1 MAERPGDWSALKMS
15 GDPTPGDPDV
25 LLAVADYMDAMARNA
40 ETADTGLGQ
49 VVAKSGEGAF
59 VGKTADWLREQVST
73 EMRGFVAGVKQAFSA
88 AGPAIRSYVSA
99 LREAQARADR
109 ARNEA
114 AGAAGDEA
122 RLATLK
128 ADAEAAGADLKRA
141 ASTAQQAIRDA
152 AGFITSPKTPK
163 SACDIF
169 WEVFGWITLV
179 ITIVAIFIGG
189 PLGLIAFGMNAALA
203 VKAMVDFASGKTNA
217 LGLVLGLLGLLGP
230 STRPLIALGD
240 LVKLTSTAWRN
251 LKAFTGAGVQ
261 TLGKGIGDFWRMVS
275 TFSLTTVLRGVGD
288 IAVTLG
294 NTVKVGALAI
304 PKVVSSLDGLAV
316 RGFVTLTNFTLK
328 TVPNAVVR
336 GATALPGF
344 AAGLGRSLKN
354 GAITTGN
361 FLKQEFGGWKWLRIF
376 LPLAGHEIG
385 RFGVAGAFKLGV
397 LGRGLAMKPYAGLA
411 ALSGG
416 VRLAEGITT
425 VSIVKPGGTPPG
437 GGIHFSPGG
446 LHLPDLTENS
456 FGGVRAPGGNGVSA
470 VGPDFA
476 GLRGPLATPDLAGL
490 KGPVGLGSRGPLVT
504 PELPGMPRLPGLRP
518 GGGAAFDMP
527 GAVDLGLINKIDTS
541 TLRALDTSVAQVKP
555 HVPGGIGAV
564 TPPSLRIGD
573 LGAGLNRFT
582 GGVDGLAGFASPEI
596 RALNT
601 GDISAVRISD
611 TGVSFNLGA
620 AEKGIIPAN
629 LPGGA
634 TPTVQVGLAGRADL
648 GGLRAVQHG
657 ATPHLPS
664 GTTFGRLDVT
674 SPEISLNRAMGL
686 LADTPPAGRLDAGVP
701 SPAGL
706 PHQPPRPDQAGAQ
719 LTHLQALD
727 QLKRAHD
734 TLANASGDA
743 LSIARAQKDVRVA
756 ESLVR
761 RTADGI
767 RIEQPAMPGP
777 AAVARVDVTPP
788 KPAEPVGEELRLLQD
803 RLVTLRGTDEPSP
816 DLAGLE
822 LQLRLE
828 RLRSAPEPGPA
839 PGLADLPP
847 VPTHAI
853 DDGVGA
859 LEARLAALRGTDEPS
874 PEMIGLDLEHRL
886 HLLRGG
892 DGPTELDPAAF
903 PDVPALSPAEGIA
916 RVTAIQR
923 LERLEN
929 DLGLARAEQP
939 PAIGGP
945 GRAGEPVRA
954 DDAVLQAR
962 LDALGRTDG
971 VLNLPDVP
979 RTPPV
984 VPSGGAELTV
994 RLDQLVADAR
1004 RVDLP
1009 RHEWRSIST
1018 DVRTAVEQ
1026 GRHGDAARHLTTLH
1040 DRIDRHIVHQ
1050 RLDDFRTHIDAGHH
1064 RAAQLGMDKVTWLEH
1079 AVGIERAAA
1088 AGRTGELHA
1097 LLDAYENALSE
1108 SLTLQRLGDL
1118 PDPPSGGAADE
1129 GVDRAGAAGD
1139 DPGDV
1144 RARLDALPDGPA
1156 RGPGTD
1162 SPDLRARLDDLRGG
1176 AAPDPE
1182 LETLE
1187 LQARLQNLRGGGDFA
1202 PGDLPNLPDVPTHS
1216 PADDALAKRL
1226 AALRDGVPGM
1236 SAAEHARWNAE
1247 FAHAADEAAD
1257 LDVLTRY
1264 HDRVGTLRRD
1274 AGLAE
1279 IRDGS
1284 GPLPA
1289 AEQRA
1294 WQDLLAR
1301 VGDDPT
1307 GLDVV
1312 HTGYSARIAEFRAE
1326 TGARID
1332 AALSAPDH
1340 TRSLGSRVD
1349 EALSGLSPEL
1359 RARNAAEHTTLSDRL
1374 AALRGGDEPTV
1385 VDPGPAAPRGGDGP
1399 AGPRGTGGD
1408 VGALVFPDVPA
1419 TVVKAPEPPAAAK
1432 GDAASPQ
1439 PPAAP
1444 KGDAGSPQPPAA
1456 PKSDAGSPQPPAAP
1470 KGDAASPEPPRTR
1483 PGDEVAQLT
1492 APQRPPV
1499 AETTTMPPRDLLGGG
1514 RAPEP
1519 RVVEVDAERWTPLDD
1534 AFRFERAG
1542 EADPPK
1548 VTRPP
1553 AGGERVAVRYQLT
1566 AGDQEMLFTLRVH
1579 LGGDAAGFADVR
1591 AGTLTGVDRF
1601 LNAPGYRLPGTDVPI
1616 RVSVEFVDDPARA
1629 HAHVTVAGPGSATNQ
1644 ATWAAGRPPAAYAH
1658 EVVHYLGVKDVQ
1670 PPPGALLHGP
1680 AQPGHVHGDLMGG
1693 HDGDGEYV
1701 LTPGALAQIADVL
1714 APHFSGS
1721 PVPDPVTLVEPG
1733 HRAGDFWATGI
1744 DIPPKVTETI
1754 APPERIP
1761 LQMIDPPEQ
1770 MPLTSVNP
1778 PELVPANSLP
1788 GLYHDHPHY
1797 LYEVDTIAGVDVL
1810 IRQLDESVNAVVRAR
1825 MDGSWR
1831 GDVPILA
1838 ERAVRAPEIGQAL
1851 RDDPQSFFTTGGRSF
1866 DVRDGAYGWHRV
1878 TVEPVADV
1886 AAARVVDQSADR
1898 AKFDTRADQAGGSKQ
1913 VVTSGGNGSLGAG
1926 VMFPQRL
1933 GYGAGG
1939 SAEVALARPQES
1951 VETTVRLTDSHNVRS
1966 GSGSQLVEAPVRF
1979 QVTATDVRGP
1989 VTGPATTAPPVTAA
2003 VAFRSVDDLATATPR
2018 TATRIDVAAERT
2030 AMLVEHFTPVRILTA
2045 GLDLHDGDT
2054 PTTGWNRVAE
2064 EILTRLAPTKAV
2076 VPGTIGAGE
2085 ARGLFAES
2093 SILAN
2098 LMPALDGPVHPP
2110 LITSKHGSHALSLEL
2125 RAVLPDLLVRADI
2138 GRSSF
2143 RWQPGLTTGTKT
2155 TQISRVGGA
2164 ISVVPIRWGFAAA
2177 FTQFR
2182 LFGGFFRSTAATAGQ
2197 SGMTRAGTE
2206 FKDVANVAVEAHFRL
2221 TVTSALRETYGSR
2234 MPFTDG
2240 AVPPMT
2246 VDLVV
2251 LGRLPQEKI
2260 TELITGQRTFLP
2272 SPLTWHVPPYALTG
2286 GRSVTY
2292 GLTGFA
2298 ELHADVTA
2306 LVRRFEGGFLP
2317 KFGSPEATRMGD
2329 AQAPNERQVNQSE
2342 LDRVLSPAGLRQ
2354 GMPALLTSGLVA
2366 DLVRTSA
2373 FQTRHLVVHVTGRY
2387 AGDFT
2392 HAGVEKGTGVRH
2404 SRVDGTQQKIVA
2416 GGQWRAGAAVEG
2428 GGVFRLVGKVA
2439 TALVPSGALELRG
2452 RFGRQSGAQLTGQQV
2467 RLNGGSPDSQAFG
2480 NQLEIRVSVYAYTER
2495 LGRDPGS
2502 RVKVGRVIRQRFPRP
2517 ADGQPAPETKQV
2529 AHIGDAT
2536 ITRYRLTRQRP
2547 VTVLFDNAS
2556 VTAAPIERPPVLT
2569 PRDTGGDPMN
2579 VRRATRFDLGT
2590 LRDWVDGAPR
2600 SDVSDWLSVEAM
2612 PGSPFVLKLARDVVE
2627 ATQLYADRASR
2638 TRLGGLRGTGA
2649 LLEGMPL
2656 WAGLLRR
2663 FTESEQAGAL
2673 RTMIE
2678 GRWHVDKVAAE
2689 NDGAA
2694 VDLVVS
2700 AALTN
2705 PEIMPAHGLITTES
2719 ATAGGVEVDTARTR
2733 EWQTALR
2740 GNVSANLRKPGDS
2753 KSTSGGGG
2761 LINAGYERLLYS
2773 RENRDSGSLSG
2784 AIERNLNNRK
2794 GRTRSYLVK
2803 FDMRVSVGAEVTTD
2817 PARYAIIPQAV
2828 RTGDW
2833 LHHHKSVR
2841 RDGVITNAV
2850 YLRLPA
2856 DAVAKLGLLPR
2867 LGGDTAGIGAPWTP
2881 GPAAELRLL
2890 PGHGPGLGL
2899 YAFRDTPAL
2908 TGTMIEAMTAALT
2921 RLNPAQRATLE
2932 KVLGSLTGAGLDDP
2946 MLNRRR
2952 LLHLLTPAGIAQHWP
2967 AMVDGGA
2974 SVLHVTPGR
2983 MTQHARDVR
2992 LVATVTG
2999 PPRLEGFV
3007 AGHDD
3012 LDIKTTHV
3020 RDAGATVQRA
3030 HGGTMMAGAAG
3041 TGVSNHHGEN
3051 LAAGLGDMIGRSSQV
3066 TNAQGSGQASVD
3078 TQISSGRG
3086 VKARLRF
3093 PVTFSLVVFDQG
3105 KRVDSELLTV
3115 HDHVVQDRWA
3125 DDLRPPRTRPGTAPA
3140 TYRIA
3145 APAESGP
3152 GWRTLDGLP
3161 LPPRFSAEDLTPIT
3175 TLRGT
3180 VGRLLGDAAKRL
3192 ATPGYAGAHQIHQS
3206 LTPELLLPAV
3216 PRMLTPDGL
3225 ELPAVTSAQ
3234 IFGQQAKVTIRLVP
3248 EAASLSGVSSGVFRE
3263 HAPQQTSGYSTGTN
3277 TMVQTLRAP
3286 RIPLLGR
3293 GYADDP
3299 YQALEAGGPGI
3310 AAGDLQAATDSG
3322 NTATGELGN
3331 VKPESRSG
3339 LIDYLSRVEVTV
3351 SLPRTAGFTRTVSAD
3366 SPVVT
3371 VSLRMGLHDVRTA
3384 LDIDRQDDGL
3394 RASFEAIVTN
3404 EADLAAAADA
3414 FVKAADDLDGAR
3426 YDAHAQPAGSEARAA
3441 IEARIPGLLEAWQ
3454 QAGGRWWALE
3464 QRHHDLLDR
3473 FRHEH
3478 LGVAA
3483 SVADPGSLARHL
3495 RDLGTVEEVRPEGV
3509 PSPPSPAESL
3519 ADVEVGP
3526 EGVPSPP
3533 SPAGSLADVEV
3544 GPEGVPLPP
3553 SPAGSVWDVEVGP
3566 EGVPL
3571 PPSPAESLAD
3581 VEVGPEGVPSP
3592 PSITRLDVPG
3602 DGYCQ
3607 LYAVI
3612 ATDPLLVRD
3621 RLAAAGLGSP
3631 ALHAWLGDPAAVRA
3645 QATLWTTRT
3654 VRDQRGLVPR
3664 STELGQ
3670 AADLLRTLV
3679 AAHLDG
3685 LGPDGV
3691 PARVLA
3697 PLRDSMVGRVRQDAD
3712 GLDRQGL
3719 LDRLHADGVR
3729 TVRYGQ
3735 VLPVSLL
3742 RDRYLDVRTRE
3753 LAGGG
3758 DPAVARAHAA
3768 SEVPLRPGSDAQN
3781 LADDALGMQDMLDYL
3796 AVRGESPD
3804 LGGLSDET
3812 LRDLF
3817 VEHYRDPSRP
3827 LREVEFEAL
3836 RTAVGRWERYWG
3848 DERGETFLPLL
3859 ASTLGVRFQ
3868 IEQGDFAITGFG
3880 PEDAP
3885 LLTVHRSGN
3894 HYQATVPAP
3903 PAAVPDPV
3911 IRARYVALLTERYV
3925 AAGMDPVVAAVLAEG
3940 TKAGPGT
3947 MTAEL
3952 GGLSTPAP

>member
-1 MAERPGDWSALKMS
+1 MAERPRDWSALKMS

-109 ARNEA
+109 ALNEA

-122 RLATLK
+122 RLTTLK
-128 ADAEAAGADLKRA
+128 ADAEAAGGDLKRA
-141 ASTAQQAIRDA
+141 ASTAQQAIHDA

-240 LVKLTSTAWRN
+240 LAKLSSTAWRN
-251 LKAFTGAGVQ
+251 IKAFAGAGVQ
-261 TLGKGIGDFWRMVS
+261 TLSKGIGNFWRMVS

-328 TVPNAVVR
+328 TVPDAVVR
-336 GATALPGF
+336 GATALPGL
-344 AAGLGRSLKN
+344 AADLGRFLKN

-397 LGRGLAMKPYAGLA
+397 LGRGLGMKPYAGLA
-411 ALSGG
+411 RLSGG
-416 VRLAEGITT
+416 VRLAEGITAVT
-425 VSIVKPGGTPPG
+425 IVKPGGTPPG

-456 FGGVRAPGGNGVSA
+456 FGGVSVPGGNGVSA
-470 VGPDFA
+470 IGPDFA
-476 GLRGPLATPDLAGL
+476 GFRGPLATPDLAGL
-490 KGPVGLGSRGPLVT
+490 KGPVGLGSRGPLAT
-504 PELPGMPRLPGLRP
+504 PDLPGMPTLAGLRP
-518 GGGAAFDMP
+518 GGAGFDGLGRLDMP
-527 GAVDLGLINKIDTS
+527 GAVDLSLLSKIDTS
-541 TLRALDTSVAQVKP
+541 TLTALDNSVSQVKP
-555 HVPGGIGAV
+555 HVMSGIGTV
-564 TPPSLRIGD
+564 TPPNLQIGN

-582 GGVDGLAGFASPEI
+582 GGVDGLAGFAGPEI

-620 AEKGIIPAN
+620 AEKGITPGSLPASGLQAPKLGALPN
-629 LPGGA
+629 VPGGA
-634 TPTVQVGLAGRADL
+634 LVNVPGGVTPNVPGGAVPHVPGGVTPNVQVGLAGRADL
-648 GGLRAVQHG
+648 GDLPGVKHG
-657 ATPHLPS
+657 TAAHVPSGTAPHLPS
-664 GTTFGRLDVT
+664 GAMSGRLDVT
-674 SPEISLNRAMGL
+674 SPEISLNRAMDL
-686 LADTPPAGRLDAGVP
+686 LADTPLSAGRLDAGVP
-701 SPAGL
+701 SPAGM

-767 RIEQPAMPGP
+767 RIEQPATPNPG
-777 AAVARVDVTPP
+777 AVARVEVTPP

-803 RLVTLRGTDEPSP
+803 RLATLRGTDEPSP
-816 DLAGLE
+816 DIAGLE
-822 LQLRLE
+822 LQVRLD
-828 RLRSAPEPGPA
+828 RLRSAPEPGPV
-839 PGLADLPP
+839 PDLADLPP
-847 VPTHAI
+847 VPTHAL
-853 DDGVGA
+853 DDGVGD

-874 PEMIGLDLEHRL
+874 PEMIKLDLEHRL
-886 HLLRGG
+886 HRLRGG
-892 DGPTELDPAAF
+892 DGPAELDPALF
-903 PDVPALSPAEGIA
+903 PDVPALSPAEDLA

-929 DLGLARAEQP
+929 DLGMARAEQP
-939 PAIGGP
+939 PAAGEPIRAGDP
-945 GRAGEPVRA
+945 IRAGEPIEA
-954 DDAVLQAR
+954 GDSVLQAR

-971 VLNLPDVP
+971 VLDLPDVP
-979 RTPPV
+979 RTPLTNP
-984 VPSGGAELTV
+984 PGGAELTV
-994 RLDQLVADAR
+994 RLDQLLADAR

-1018 DVRTAVEQ
+1018 DVRTAVDQ

-1050 RLDDFRTHIDAGHH
+1050 RLDDFRAHIDAGHH

-1088 AGRTGELHA
+1088 AGRTGDLHA
-1097 LLDAYENALSE
+1097 LLDTYENALSE
-1108 SLTLQRLGDL
+1108 SLGLQKLNDL

-1139 DPGDV
+1139 DLET
-1144 RARLDALPDGPA
+1144 RLDN
-1156 RGPGTD
+1156 
-1162 SPDLRARLDDLRGG
+1162 LRGG
-1176 AAPDPE
+1176 AARDPE

-1187 LQARLQNLRGGGDFA
+1187 LQARLQNLRGGGDIA
-1202 PGDLPNLPDVPTHS
+1202 PGELPNLPDVPARS
-1216 PADDALAKRL
+1216 PADDALAARL
-1226 AALRDGVPGM
+1226 AALSDDIPGM
-1236 SAAEHARWNAE
+1236 SAAERARWNAE
-1247 FAHAADEAAD
+1247 FADAADEAAG

-1264 HDRVGTLRRD
+1264 HDRVSTLRRD

-1289 AEQRA
+1289 SEQRA
-1294 WQDLLAR
+1294 WQDVLAR

-1307 GLDVV
+1307 GLDIV
-1312 HTGYSARIAEFRAE
+1312 HTSYAARLTEFRVQ

-1340 TRSLGSRVD
+1340 TRPLGSRVD

-1359 RARNAAEHTTLSDRL
+1359 RARNAAEHTTFSDRL
-1374 AALRGGDEPTV
+1374 AALRGGDEPAV
-1385 VDPGPAAPRGGDGP
+1385 ADPGPAAPRGGDGP
-1399 AGPRGTGGD
+1399 VAPGPRGD
-1408 VGALVFPDVPA
+1408 VDTLLFPDVP
-1419 TVVKAPEPPAAAK
+1419 TSPVKPPEPPV
-1432 GDAASPQ
+1432 SPVKPPE

-1444 KGDAGSPQPPAA
+1444 KGDAGSL
-1456 PKSDAGSPQPPAAP
+1456 
-1470 KGDAASPEPPRTR
+1470 EPPRTR
-1483 PGDEVAQLT
+1483 PGDEVAERT

-1499 AETTTMPPRDLLGGG
+1499 AETTTMPQRDLLGGG

-1542 EADPPK
+1542 DAEPPR

-1566 AGDQEMLFTLRVH
+1566 AGEQETLFTLRVH
-1579 LGGDAAGFADVR
+1579 LGGDAAGIADVQAR
-1591 AGTLTGVDRF
+1591 TLAGVDRY
-1601 LNAPGYRLPGTDVPI
+1601 LNAPGYRLPGTDAPI

-1629 HAHVTVAGPGSATNQ
+1629 HAHVTVAATGTPTNQ

-1658 EVVHYLGVKDVQ
+1658 EVVHYLGVKDAQ
-1670 PPPGALLHGP
+1670 PPHGALLHGP
-1680 AQPGHVHGDLMGG
+1680 AQPGHVDGDLMGG
-1693 HDGDGEYV
+1693 HGHDGEYA

-1714 APHFSGS
+1714 APHFAGS
-1721 PVPDPVTLVEPG
+1721 PVAAPAAVAEPG
-1733 HRAGDFWATGI
+1733 HRTGDFWASGADVPPNVSERTAQPEL
-1744 DIPPKVTETI
+1744 IPLNTMN
-1754 APPERIP
+1754 PPER
-1761 LQMIDPPEQ
+1761 
-1770 MPLTSVNP
+1770 
-1778 PELVPANSLP
+1778 VPVNSLP
-1788 GLYHDHPHY
+1788 GLYHDHPHF
-1797 LYEVDTIAGVDVL
+1797 LYEVDAIAEVDVL
-1810 IRQLDESVNAVVRAR
+1810 IRQLDESVDAVVRQR

-1831 GDVPILA
+1831 GTVPILS
-1838 ERAVRAPEIGQAL
+1838 ERVVRAPEIGEAL
-1851 RDDPQSFFTTGGRSF
+1851 RDDPQSFFVTGGRSF
-1866 DVRDGAYGWHRV
+1866 DVRDGAHGWHRV

-1913 VVTSGGNGSLGAG
+1913 VATSGANGSLGAG

-1966 GSGSQLVEAPVRF
+1966 GSGSQLVETPVHFR
-1979 QVTATDVRGP
+1979 VTATDVRGP
-1989 VTGPATTAPPVTAA
+1989 VTGPATTGTPVTTS

-2018 TATRIDVAAERT
+2018 TAAKIDVDARRG

-2045 GLDLHDGDT
+2045 GLDLRDGDT
-2054 PTTGWNRVAE
+2054 PATGWNQVAE
-2064 EILTRLAPTKAV
+2064 EILARLTPTKV
-2076 VPGTIGAGE
+2076 VAPGTIGAGE

-2093 SILAN
+2093 SIIAN

-2125 RAVLPDLLVRADI
+2125 RAVLPDLLVLADI
-2138 GRSSF
+2138 GKSSF
-2143 RWQPGLTTGTKT
+2143 RWQPGLTTGTKV
-2155 TQISRVGGA
+2155 TQTSRVGGA

-2182 LFGGFFRSTAATAGQ
+2182 LFGGFFRSTAATVGQ
-2197 SGMTRAGTE
+2197 SSTTRAGTE
-2206 FKDVANVAVEAHFRL
+2206 FKDVPNVAVEAHFRL
-2221 TVTSALRETYGSR
+2221 TVTSALRETPGSR

-2240 AVPPMT
+2240 AVRPMT

-2251 LGRLPQEKI
+2251 LGRLPQEKL
-2260 TELITGQRTFLP
+2260 TELITGERTFTP

-2298 ELHADVTA
+2298 GLHADVTA
-2306 LVRRFEGGFLP
+2306 LVRRFDGGFLP
-2317 KFGSPEATRMGD
+2317 KFGSPGATRMGN

-2373 FQTRHLVVHVTGRY
+2373 FGTRHLVVHVTGRY

-2392 HAGVEKGTGVRH
+2392 HAGVEKGTGVRN

-2452 RFGRQSGAQLTGQQV
+2452 GFGRQSGAQLTGQQV

-2502 RVKVGRVIRQRFPRP
+2502 RVAVGRVIRQRFPRP
-2517 ADGQPAPETKQV
+2517 ADGQPAPETRQV
-2529 AHIGDAT
+2529 AHIGGAT

-2556 VTAAPIERPPVLT
+2556 VTAAPIERPPVFT
-2569 PRDTGGDPMN
+2569 PRDTTDDPMN

-2590 LRDWVDGAPR
+2590 LREWVDGAPR
-2600 SDVSDWLSVEAM
+2600 TEVNDWLSVEAM
-2612 PGSPFVLKLARDVVE
+2612 PGSPFVLKLARSVVE
-2627 ATQLYADRASR
+2627 ATQLYTDRVSR
-2638 TRLGGLRGTGA
+2638 TRLDGLRGTDA

-2673 RTMIE
+2673 RSMIE
-2678 GRWHVDKVAAE
+2678 GRWHVDKVASE

-2700 AALTN
+2700 AALAN
-2705 PEIMPAHGLITTES
+2705 PEIMPAYGLITTES
-2719 ATAGGVEVDTARTR
+2719 ATAGGVEVDAARTSQ
-2733 EWQTALR
+2733 WQAALR
-2740 GNVSANLRKPGDS
+2740 GNVSANLRKPGDTT
-2753 KSTSGGGG
+2753 STSGGGG

-2856 DAVAKLGLLPR
+2856 DVVARLGLLPR
-2867 LGGDTAGIGAPWTP
+2867 LGGDPAGFGTPWMP
-2881 GPAAELRLL
+2881 GPATPLRLL

-2908 TGTMIEAMTAALT
+2908 TGTMTEALTAALT

-2952 LLHLLTPAGIAQHWP
+2952 LLHLLTPAGIAHHWP

-2974 SVLHVTPGR
+2974 SVLHVAPGR
-2983 MTQHARDVR
+2983 MSQHARDVR
-2992 LVATVTG
+2992 LMATVTG
-2999 PPRLEGFV
+2999 PPELEGFV

-3020 RDAGATVQRA
+3020 WDTGSTVQRT

-3051 LAAGLGDMIGRSSQV
+3051 LAAGLGDMVGRSSQV
-3066 TNAQGSGQASVD
+3066 ANSQGSGRTTVD
-3078 TQISSGRG
+3078 TQLSSGRG
-3086 VKARLRF
+3086 VKARLKF
-3093 PVTFSLVVFDQG
+3093 PVTFSLVILDQG

-3125 DDLRPPRTRPGTAPA
+3125 DDLRPPRTSPGTTPSP
-3140 TYRIA
+3140 YRIV
-3145 APAESGP
+3145 APGESGP
-3152 GWRTLDGLP
+3152 GWRTLNGLP

-3175 TLRGT
+3175 TLQGT
-3180 VGRLLGDAAKRL
+3180 VGQLLGDAAKRL
-3192 ATPGYAGAHQIHQS
+3192 STPGYAGAHQIHQS

-3216 PRMLTPDGL
+3216 PRMLTPEGL

-3234 IFGQQAKVTIRLVP
+3234 IFGQQARVTIRLIP

-3351 SLPRTAGFTRTVSAD
+3351 SLPRTAGFTRTVSAGG
-3366 SPVVT
+3366 PVLT

-3384 LDIDRQDDGL
+3384 LDIARQDDGL
-3394 RASFEAIVTN
+3394 REAFEAIVTN
-3404 EADLAAAADA
+3404 EAELARAADA
-3414 FVKAADDLDGAR
+3414 FVTAADDLDGAR
-3426 YDAHAQPAGSEARAA
+3426 YDAHAEPAGSEARAA
-3441 IEARIPGLLEAWQ
+3441 IEARIPGLLDAWQ
-3454 QAGGRWWALE
+3454 QAGGQWWALE
-3464 QRHHDLLDR
+3464 QRHHELLDR
-3473 FRHEH
+3473 FRDGH

-3483 SVADPGSLARHL
+3483 QVADPAGLARHL
-3495 RDLGTVEEVRPEGV
+3495 RDLVTVEEVR
-3509 PSPPSPAESL
+3509 
-3519 ADVEVGP
+3519 
-3526 EGVPSPP
+3526 
-3533 SPAGSLADVEV
+3533 
-3544 GPEGVPLPP
+3544 
-3553 SPAGSVWDVEVGP
+3553 P

-3571 PPSPAESLAD
+3571 PPSPAESVRE
-3581 VEVGPEGVPSP
+3581 VEVRPEEVPLPPSP
-3592 PSITRLDVPG
+3592 AESVREVEVRPEEVPLPPSPAESVREIEVRPEEVPLPPSPAESVTDAEVPDQPVPQAITYLDVPG
-3602 DGYCQ
+3602 DGRCQ
-3607 LYAVI
+3607 LYTVI

-3621 RLAAAGLGSP
+3621 RLAAAGLGSSQ
-3631 ALHAWLGDPAAVRA
+3631 LHTWLSDPAAVRA
-3645 QATLWTTRT
+3645 QVTLWTTRP

-3670 AADLLRTLV
+3670 AAELLRSLV

-3685 LGPDGV
+3685 IGPAGV
-3691 PARVLA
+3691 PEQVRAS
-3697 PLRDSMVGRVRQDAD
+3697 LRGSMVDRVREDAAA
-3712 GLDRQGL
+3712 LDRQSL
-3719 LDRLHADGVR
+3719 LDRLHAAGIR
-3729 TVRYGQ
+3729 TVRSGGM
-3735 VLPVSLL
+3735 LPVPLL

-3753 LAGGG
+3753 LADGGE
-3758 DPAVARAHAA
+3758 PAAARARAE
-3768 SEVPLRPGSDAQN
+3768 SEVPLQPPLPGSDAQN
-3781 LADDALGMQDMLDYL
+3781 LADGALGMQRMLDYL
-3796 AVRGESPD
+3796 TGRGESPR
-3804 LGGLSDET
+3804 LGDLSDET
-3812 LRDLF
+3812 LRDLYL
-3817 VEHYRDPSRP
+3817 EHHHDRGRP
-3827 LREVEFEAL
+3827 FSEAEFDAL
-3836 RTAVGRWERYWG
+3836 RRAVKHWERYWAG
-3848 DERGETFLPLL
+3848 ELGETFLPLL
-3859 ASTLGVRFQ
+3859 AFTLGVRFQ
-3868 IEQGDFAITGFG
+3868 IEQPDFGFTGFG
-3880 PEDAP
+3880 PQDAP
-3885 LLTVHRSGN
+3885 LLTVHRAGN
-3894 HYQATVPAP
+3894 HYQATVPA
-3903 PAAVPDPV
+3903 AAGPDPR
-3911 IRARYVALLTERYV
+3911 IRTRYVALLTERYI
-3925 AAGMDPVVAAVLAEG
+3925 AAGMDPAVAAVLAEG
-3940 TKAGPGT
+3940 TNAGPGT

-3952 GGLSTPAP
+3952 AGLSTPAP